1 VTKKIVLSLAA
12 LILMLTPLTGSAVTA
27 TTPIWIQFVT
37 ATQVDPNGVVPAF
50 NKVAGAG
57 VTNLDLG
64 QPASILNH
72 GTAYVYVLSLQDLN
86 FTGTCQ
92 ASFKLTQ
99 KQGTTVVTL
108 DSGTNATFSC
118 APSGA
123 NGGEWAWATNGKAI
137 PNSPGLATLT
147 GTVKYGTKTVSLATT
162 VLLQ

>member
-1 VTKKIVLSLAA
+1 MKKAVLSVIALA
-12 LILMLTPLTGSAVTA
+12 LTLTPLTGSAVTT

-37 ATQVDPNGVVPAF
+37 ATQVDPNGVLPAF
-50 NKVAGAG
+50 NKAAGAG

-72 GTAYVYVLSLQDLN
+72 GTAYVYVLSAQDLN

-99 KQGTTVVTL
+99 KQGTATVTL
-108 DSGTNATFSC
+108 DSGTDPTFSC
-118 APSGA
+118 NPSGA
-123 NGGEWAWATNGKAI
+123 NGGEWAWAIFGKAI

-147 GTVKYGTKTVSLATT
+147 GTVKYGTKTVSMATT